1 MICINELTDQNCN
14 NKEIISDFTI
24 LLSPYAPHIAEEIW
38 NKLGNSESIFNAI
51 FPKYKDELAAN
62 IRATRDANLDAI

>member
-38 NKLGNSESIFNAI
+38 SKLEIASQLLMQF
-51 FPKYKDELAAN
+51 FQN
-62 IRATRDANLDAI
+62 IKRSF